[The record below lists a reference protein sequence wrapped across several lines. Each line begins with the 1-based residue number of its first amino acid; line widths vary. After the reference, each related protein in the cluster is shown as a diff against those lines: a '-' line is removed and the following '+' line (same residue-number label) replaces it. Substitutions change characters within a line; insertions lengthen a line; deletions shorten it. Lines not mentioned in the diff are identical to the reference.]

1 MAARSEGTRSEGN
14 WGPGR
19 ASARAAGPA
28 SAGVALHDSIEMLD
42 EQIVGRKRITL
53 RRQHI
58 ERGRHV
64 ANGRPIDDAEAI
76 VIETTETH
84 FLYPAQPQIAH
95 PAQRAE
101 QGVGFHPVASGC
113 FLN

>member
-1 MAARSEGTRSEGN
+1 MIL
-14 WGPGR
+14 PGLATGLSSVTESNASVR
-19 ASARAAGPA
+19 APAQQRAG
-28 SAGVALHDSIEMLD
+28 ALHDSIEMLD
-42 EQIVGRKRITL
+42 QQSCVG
-53 RRQHI
+53 
-58 ERGRHV
+58 
-64 ANGRPIDDAEAI
+64 NGYPCFGNTSRAAVTSRTVGSFNDAETM

-84 FLYPAQPQIAH
+84 ISH